1 MLLLYVNPSSGT
13 HLDSGMDIPVW
24 PAIAQARLPGDGLYL
39 YYGVESV
46 QVGRVETLEACLSLH
61 YYQKNLAVLWI
72 ATFLAAASF
81 QQVIPFLPL
90 FLQELG
96 VTTHLTLWAG
106 VVAAASNMTAIFF
119 QPFWGRVAD
128 QHGRKLMMIRAG
140 ICLGL
145 IYFATSMSTSPW
157 HVALCRFLNGALT
170 GFVPGAVALAATNT
184 PKHLCARYVASLQT
198 ANAAG
203 TIFGPAMGG
212 VLADLFGFRGALRV
226 SGMVVLLCT
235 LFVLI
240 FVEEKEKTSIRPTTT
255 LWQDTVMTLRH
266 PVLFV
271 VMVTVAFTAFAT
283 SAIQPMLAVYL
294 TGMPG
299 NPPKWLSGVIFS
311 LPGIAF
317 VIMAGFWTRLGE
329 RRGFTRLIPLAL
341 VLSAMA
347 AFSLSF
353 AGTMTSFAVLYFLL
367 GVFVAALRPSAAAL
381 IATRVEDSI
390 QGMAFGMQQSAFT
403 FGGFVGPVFSGIVG
417 AATDTRWVFIWIGVV
432 LALASVWLRRLIAC
446 WDEAVSGRPE
456 AETLQQTAAGRM

>member
-1 MLLLYVNPSSGT
+1 M
-13 HLDSGMDIPVW
+13 IP
-24 PAIAQARLPGDGLYL
+24 
-39 YYGVESV
+39 
-46 QVGRVETLEACLSLH
+46 EAFFSLH

-72 ATFLAAASF
+72 ATFFAAASF

-90 FLQELG
+90 FLQQLG
-96 VTTHLTLWAG
+96 VTTHLSLWAG

-119 QPFWGRVAD
+119 QPFWGRIAD
-128 QHGRKLMMIRAG
+128 QYGRKPMMIRAG
-140 ICLGL
+140 VCLGL
-145 IYFATSMSTSPW
+145 IYFVTSMSTTPW

-203 TIFGPAMGG
+203 AILGPAIGG
-212 VLADLFGFRGALRV
+212 VLADLLGFRGALRV
-226 SGMVVLLCT
+226 SGVVVLLCT
-235 LFVLI
+235 LFVLVL
-240 FVEEKEKTSIRPTTT
+240 VEEKEKTSTRPTTT
-255 LWQDTVMTLRH
+255 LWQDTVMTLTH

-294 TGMPG
+294 ASMPG
-299 NPPKWLSGVIFS
+299 DAAKWLSGVIFS

-329 RRGFTRLIPLAL
+329 RKGFTRLIPMAL
-341 VLSAMA
+341 VLSAVA

-353 AGTMTSFAVLYFLL
+353 AGTMSSFAILYFAL
-367 GVFVAALRPSAAAL
+367 GMFVAALRPSAAAL
-381 IATRVEDSI
+381 IATRVEDSF

-403 FGGFVGPVFSGIVG
+403 FGGFVGPVFSGVVG
-417 AATDTRWVFIWIGVV
+417 AATDTRWLFAWIGVV
-432 LALASVWLRRLIAC
+432 LTLSSVWLRRLIAR
-446 WDEAVSGRPE
+446 WDESVSGQPD
-456 AETLQQTAAGRM
+456 AKAFQQTAAGRM